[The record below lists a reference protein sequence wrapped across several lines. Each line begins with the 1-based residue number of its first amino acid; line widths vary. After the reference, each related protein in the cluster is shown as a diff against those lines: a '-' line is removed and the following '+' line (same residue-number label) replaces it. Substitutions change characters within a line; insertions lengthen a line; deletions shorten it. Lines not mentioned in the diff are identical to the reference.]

1 MSHKPRVSFH
11 FHAEGHAFSAT
22 FQRPVAQFIE
32 ALAATSLPT
41 IGGHG
46 NAHVENFS
54 VARLISFKAAHTHV
68 SGSFED
74 ASTAT
79 THATT
84 TVEGYNLLDF
94 ITADRITARLTS
106 EHKLGEEEGHIIAIG
121 SAFDNLRIGGYPVTV
136 KLRHEVF
143 LKSKTHAALAKEL
156 ESDKKNG
163 RITATKGG
171 LLLCSLVDEIITD
184 FPGLSAEQKKK
195 HILQIPHFG
204 TIALAEV
211 LCEAGTK
218 TLTMLGFEL
227 GCPDT
232 ASGTTAQARTNGQTS
247 PPIGG

>member
-22 FQRPVAQFIE
+22 FHRPVPHFIE

-41 IGGHG
+41 IGGH
-46 NAHVENFS
+46 AHSRIENYS
-54 VARLISFKAAHTHV
+54 APRLISFKAAHTHV

-74 ASTAT
+74 DTIAT

-84 TVEGYNLLDF
+84 SIENYNLLDF

-106 EHKLGEEEGHIIAIG
+106 EHKLGEDEGHIIAIG

-143 LKSKTHAALAKEL
+143 LKNKTHAALAKEL

-163 RITATKGG
+163 RITANKGG

-184 FPGLSAEQKKK
+184 FPGLSAADKKK
-195 HILQIPHFG
+195 HVLEIPHFG
-204 TIALAEV
+204 TIALAEL
-211 LCEAGTK
+211 LCEKGTK

-232 ASGTTAQARTNGQTS
+232 ASGTTAQARTNGL
-247 PPIGG
+247 PPP